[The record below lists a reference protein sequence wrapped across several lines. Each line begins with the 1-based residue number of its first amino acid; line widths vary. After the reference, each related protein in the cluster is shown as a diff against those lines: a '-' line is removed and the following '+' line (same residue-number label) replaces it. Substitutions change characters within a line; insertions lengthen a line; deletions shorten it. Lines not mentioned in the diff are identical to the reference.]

1 MNVVVT
7 GGSKGIGKSIA
18 KQFFDAGHSVII
30 CARNEK
36 TLIETQ
42 EVIDTKQSGRLN
54 VFTCDLSKEEDI
66 NAFSKYIHQ
75 HFETVDILVN
85 NTGVF
90 LPGSILEEADSNY
103 IQQMNT
109 NVFSAYLLSKLLLPL
124 LLKSNNG
131 QIFNICSVAS
141 IKAYPNGGSYGIS
154 KFALLGFTKTLREEL
169 KTKGIKVTA
178 VMPGATF
185 TSSWEGVDL
194 PEDRFM
200 PADDVAQMVYAIS
213 QLSKQSVVEEIIMRP
228 QLGDI

>member
-18 KQFFDAGHSVII
+18 KQFFDAGHQVII
-30 CARNEK
+30 CGRNKE

-42 EVIDTKQSGRLN
+42 SEIDQTQSGRLN
-54 VFTCDLSKEEDI
+54 IFVCDLSKETDI
-66 NAFSKYIHQ
+66 HSFSQYIHQ
-75 HFETVDILVN
+75 QFSAVDILVN

-90 LPGSILEEADSNY
+90 IPGSILDEADTNY
-103 IQQMNT
+103 ITQMNT
-109 NVFSAYLLSKLLLPL
+109 NVFSAYLLC
-124 LLKSNNG
+124 KSLIDLIQQSANG

-169 KTKGIKVTA
+169 KDKGIKVTA

-200 PADDVAQMVYAIS
+200 PSEDVAQMVYSIS